1 MPRPVIGRFSL
12 IILATIGGAF
22 VGVAGAHAEDLKIE
36 TAWARASVGRTGAAF
51 VTVFNGSSV
60 PDRLVGV
67 QSPVAADAMVHRS
80 FEEGGT
86 MKMEHMAA
94 VDVGAGQRVEMKP
107 GGLHIMLVGLKQ
119 PLRKGDQFPLS
130 LRFEHGG
137 VKDLSVK
144 VYGPGAMAP
153 E

>member
-1 MPRPVIGRFSL
+1 MPRPTIGRFSL
-12 IILATIGGAF
+12 IILALIGAVF
-22 VGVAGAHAEDLKIE
+22 ADPAGALAEDLKVE
-36 TAWARASVGRTGAAF
+36 SAWARASAGRTGAAF
-51 VTVFNGSSV
+51 VTVFNGSGIS
-60 PDRLVGV
+60 DRLVGV
-67 QSPVAADAMVHRS
+67 QSPVATDAMVHRS
-80 FEEGGT
+80 FEEDGT
-86 MKMEHMAA
+86 MKMEHVVA

-137 VKDLSVK
+137 VTDLSVK
-144 VYGPGAMAP
+144 IHGPGAMAP